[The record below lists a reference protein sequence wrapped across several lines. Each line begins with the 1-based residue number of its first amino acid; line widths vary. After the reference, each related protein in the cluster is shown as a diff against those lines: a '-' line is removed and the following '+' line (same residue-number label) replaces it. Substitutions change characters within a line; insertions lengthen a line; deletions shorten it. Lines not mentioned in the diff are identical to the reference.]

1 MNQAPVVGIV
11 GGGVSGLAAA
21 YYLRQHAPGLRV
33 RLWEASGRIGG
44 ALRTDWIDGYCVEGG
59 ADMFITN
66 VPWAVELCRRLGVEL
81 VGTNPERR
89 GAYVVH
95 RGQVVP
101 IPEGFT
107 VMLPTR
113 IGPLLSTPLLSWR
126 GKLRLLAEPLV
137 PPRMDKSDE
146 SLADFAVRRMGRE
159 AFQRLVQPLVAGIY
173 AADARRLSMQAAL
186 GRFVEMERRYG
197 SLGAAW
203 WHGRR
208 KQAARGKNGSGS
220 GARYG
225 LFVAPRRGMQHLAQR
240 LREELPEHA
249 VQLGTAAVGLRR
261 QGSCWRV
268 ELRRREP
275 AAGEDRHFSE
285 TVDALVLAVPAYR
298 AAELLAAEDE
308 GLSRLL
314 SQIPYGSA
322 AVVCFAVRR
331 DQLGG
336 EPQGFGFVVPEVEE
350 RRILAV
356 SFSSV
361 KFPHR
366 APPDGLLV
374 RVFIGGER
382 LQPLLECSDGQLQQ
396 AAWEEVSQLCGWS
409 ASPLWHRVYRWP
421 RAMAQYHVG
430 HLELVRRIRHRLRE
444 HPTLALVG
452 NAYDGVGVPFC
463 IRGAQQAAQRLAGHL
478 ASLGGVGCAET

>member
-21 YYLRQHAPGLRV
+21 YFLRQQVPRV
-33 RLWEASGRIGG
+33 RLRLWEASERLGG
-44 ALRTDWIDGYCVEGG
+44 ALRTEWIDGYCVEAG

-81 VGTNPERR
+81 VGTNPEHR

-95 RGQVVP
+95 RGKVVP

-113 IGPLLSTPLLSWR
+113 IGPLLTTPLLSWR

-137 PPRMDKSDE
+137 PPRMEPADE
-146 SLADFAVRRMGRE
+146 SLAEFAIRRMGRE

-173 AADARRLSMQAAL
+173 AADAWQLSMQAAL
-186 GRFVEMERRYG
+186 GRFVQMERRYG

-203 WHGRR
+203 WHSRR
-208 KQAARGKNGSGS
+208 KSARRNENGSDT

-225 LFVAPRRGMQHLAQR
+225 LFVAPRRGMHELVQRLAQQ
-240 LREELPEHA
+240 LPEDA
-249 VQLGTAAVGLRR
+249 LQLRTAAVGLQR
-261 QGSCWRV
+261 QGSRWQLQ
-268 ELRRREP
+268 LRRQEP
-275 AAGEDRHFSE
+275 DADKQQHLRE

-298 AAELLAAEDE
+298 AAELLAAEDAT
-308 GLSRLL
+308 LSRLL
-314 SQIPYGSA
+314 NQIPYGSA

-331 DQLGG
+331 GQLPQP
-336 EPQGFGFVVPEVEE
+336 PQGFGFVVPEVEN

-366 APPDGLLV
+366 APPEGLLV
-374 RVFIGGER
+374 RVFIGGQR
-382 LQPLLECSDGQLQQ
+382 LQPLLECSDQQLQQ
-396 AAWEEVSQLCGWS
+396 VAWEEISQLCGWS
-409 ASPLWHRVYRWP
+409 ARPLWHRVYRWP
-421 RAMAQYHVG
+421 QAMAQYHVG
-430 HLELVRRIRHRLRE
+430 HLERVWQIRRRLQQ
-444 HPTLALVG
+444 HPSLALLG

-463 IRGAQQAAQRLAGHL
+463 IRGAQQAAKRLADQLHRRG
-478 ASLGGVGCAET
+478 T